1 MGNGDNKGNVDGK
14 MFYYNPVQRELILRK
29 IYQLSGLEEEYS
41 LQTFLD
47 YDKNNVTNIRTDE
60 EMMKN

>member
-1 MGNGDNKGNVDGK
+1 